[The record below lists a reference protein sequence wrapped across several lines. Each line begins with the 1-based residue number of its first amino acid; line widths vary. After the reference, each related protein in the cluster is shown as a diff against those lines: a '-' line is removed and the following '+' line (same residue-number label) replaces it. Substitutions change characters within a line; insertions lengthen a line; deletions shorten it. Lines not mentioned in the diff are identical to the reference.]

1 VLNGMLTMIIDPV
14 RLGTQDAFEKEALAF
29 EDWLRQSPNAPGTE
43 GVVLAGEPERKAR
56 LEREQNG
63 IWVDD
68 ATLAEIE
75 ASEDK
80 LKT

>member
-1 VLNGMLTMIIDPV
+1 M
-14 RLGTQDAFEKEALAF
+14 
-29 EDWLRQSPNAPGTE
+29 
-43 GVVLAGEPERKAR
+43 LAGEPERKAR
-56 LEREQNG
+56 LDREQNG

-80 LKT
+80 LKHRHV

>member
-1 VLNGMLTMIIDPV
+1 LKTGC
-14 RLGTQDAFEKEALAF
+14 AKA
-29 EDWLRQSPNAPGTE
+29 PNAPGTE
-43 GVVLAGEPERKAR
+43 GVMLAGEPERKAR
-56 LEREQNG
+56 LDREQNG

-80 LKT
+80 LKHRHV